1 MNPIYQNLKTYFGYD
16 SFRPGQEKI
25 ITAILSGRDALGI
38 MPTGAG
44 KSLCYQI
51 PALTFPGITIVIS
64 PLISLMEDQVAALKR
79 RGIGAEFINSAVN
92 YNSRKSILTKIST
105 EYSRD
110 SFSYSRHTSS
120 NSSSAFLRCSDSS
133 IFPEALP
140 SAQLESSPIKL
151 LYVSPER
158 LSEPEFR
165 AFAQKIRI
173 SLLCVD
179 EAHCI
184 SLWGRQFRPEYMK
197 IADFIESLP
206 TRPVVAAFT
215 ATANAEVRSDIIDN
229 LKLREPYVLTTGF
242 DRPNLY
248 FEVQKVKD
256 KWPTLSSLL
265 TQHRGE
271 CGIIYCLTRRTVE
284 SLSRKLEVNGF
295 TVAHYHG
302 GMPLEER
309 EKAQR
314 DWLGGKR
321 NVIVATNAFGMGID
335 KPDVR
340 FVIHYNMPGSME
352 NYYQEAGRAGRDG
365 LPSDCFILY
374 NYRDVVINRFFISYA
389 GIMPGDMVKGGEHR
403 SVSIIEGVY
412 VAIDNDVDLDELRA
426 HERRKLAAMQH
437 FVAGDVCLRQYML
450 DYFGEHA
457 PSYCGKCSRCLSLIP
472 FGQHQ
477 TSLIPDVESPDLYNE
492 LRALRLRLSR
502 KYGILPHKIFP
513 DKILHV
519 FARARPRSV
528 PAMLLIEGINFVS
541 VFRYGRAFVE
551 EIRLFVE
558 TN

>member
-140 SAQLESSPIKL
+140 SARLESSPIKL

-158 LSEPEFR
+158 LSELEFR

-477 TSLIPDVESPDLYNE
+477 TSLIPDVESPDLYSE

-502 KYGILPHKIFP
+502 KYDILPHKIFP

-528 PAMLLIEGINFVS
+528 PAMILIEGINFVS
-541 VFRYGRAFVE
+541 VFRYGQAFVE

>member
-25 ITAILSGRDALGI
+25 ITSILSGRDALGI

-51 PALTFPGITIVIS
+51 PALTFPGLTIVIS

-79 RGIGAEFINSAVN
+79 RGIGAEFINSAVDIN
-92 YNSRKSILTKIST
+92 RKQRILSNISAQ
-105 EYSRD
+105 YSCNPPAYIR
-110 SFSYSRHTSS
+110 RTSS
-120 NSSSAFLRCSDSS
+120 SSSSAFHRCYK
-133 IFPEALP
+133 
-140 SAQLESSPIKL
+140 SSPIKL

-158 LSEPEFR
+158 LSAPEFR

-248 FEVQKVKD
+248 FEVQKDKD
-256 KWPTLSSLL
+256 KWLALSSLL

-314 DWLGGKR
+314 DWLDGKR

-412 VAIDNDVDLDELRA
+412 VAIDNDIDLDELRA
-426 HERRKLAAMQH
+426 HERRKLAAMQR
-437 FVAGDVCLRQYML
+437 FVAGDVCLRQFML
-450 DYFGEHA
+450 GYFGEHA
-457 PSYCGKCSRCLSLIP
+457 PSYCGKCSRCLSLVP

-477 TSLIPDVESPDLYNE
+477 TSLIPDVESPDLYSE

-541 VFRYGRAFVE
+541 VFRYGREFVE

>member
-51 PALTFPGITIVIS
+51 PALTFPGLTLVIS
-64 PLISLMEDQVAALKR
+64 PLISLMEDQVATLKR
-79 RGIGAEFINSAVN
+79 RGIGAEFINSAVDIN
-92 YNSRKSILTKIST
+92 RKQRILSSISAQ
-105 EYSRD
+105 YSCNPPAYIR
-110 SFSYSRHTSS
+110 RTPSS
-120 NSSSAFLRCSDSS
+120 SSSAFHRCYKST
-133 IFPEALP
+133 
-140 SAQLESSPIKL
+140 PIKL

-158 LSEPEFR
+158 LSAPEFR

-197 IADFIESLP
+197 IAEFVEALP
-206 TRPVVAAFT
+206 DRPVIAAFT

-256 KWPTLSSLL
+256 KWPALSSLL
-265 TQHRGE
+265 IRHRGE

-295 TVAHYHG
+295 TVTHYHG

-365 LPSDCFILY
+365 LPSDCIILY
-374 NYRDVVINRFFISYA
+374 NYRDVVINRLTSTNFA
-389 GIMPGDMVKGGEHR
+389 PTRGESSR
-403 SVSIIEGVY
+403 RCNASWRVTCVSGSTCSVISVSTRHPIAENVPA
-412 VAIDNDVDLDELRA
+412 VSLSSPSVSTKPLSFPMSN
-426 HERRKLAAMQH
+426 RRTSTVNSARCVSACPENMTFSPTRFFLTKSCM
-437 FVAGDVCLRQYML
+437 Y
-450 DYFGEHA
+450 
-457 PSYCGKCSRCLSLIP
+457 SR
-472 FGQHQ
+472 GH
-477 TSLIPDVESPDLYNE
+477 
-492 LRALRLRLSR
+492 
-502 KYGILPHKIFP
+502 
-513 DKILHV
+513 
-519 FARARPRSV
+519 ARARCPQCS
-528 PAMLLIEGINFVS
+528 
-541 VFRYGRAFVE
+541 
-551 EIRLFVE
+551 
-558 TN
+558 

>member
-51 PALTFPGITIVIS
+51 PALTFPGLTVVIS

-79 RGIGAEFINSAVN
+79 RGIGAELINSAVN
-92 YNSRKSILTKIST
+92 YNRRKSILTKIST
-105 EYSRD
+105 EYGRD
-110 SFSYSRHTSS
+110 SLSYSHHTSS
-120 NSSSAFLRCSDSS
+120 SSSSAFHQCSDSS
-133 IFPEALP
+133 IFPESLP
-140 SAQLESSPIKL
+140 SARSESSPIKL

-158 LSEPEFR
+158 LSAPEFR

-173 SLLCVD
+173 SFLCVD

-197 IADFIESLP
+197 IAEFIEALP

-248 FEVQKVKD
+248 FEVQKDKD
-256 KWPTLSSLL
+256 KWLALSSLL
-265 TQHRGE
+265 TRHRGE

-314 DWLGGKR
+314 DWLDGKR

-412 VAIDNDVDLDELRA
+412 VAIDNDIDLDELRA
-426 HERRKLAAMQH
+426 HERRKLAAMQR
-437 FVAGDVCLRQYML
+437 FVAGDVCLRQFML
-450 DYFGEHA
+450 GYFGEHA
-457 PSYCGKCSRCLSLIP
+457 PSYCGKCSRCLSLVP

-477 TSLIPDVESPDLYNE
+477 TSLIPDVESPDLYSE
-492 LRALRLRLSR
+492 LRSLRLRLSR

-541 VFRYGRAFVE
+541 VFRYGREFVE

>member
-25 ITAILSGRDALGI
+25 ITSILSGRDALGI

-51 PALTFPGITIVIS
+51 PALTFPGLTLVVS

-92 YNSRKSILTKIST
+92 YNGRNSILTRIST
-105 EYSRD
+105 EYGRD
-110 SFSYSRHTSS
+110 FLSYSYHTP
-120 NSSSAFLRCSDSS
+120 SSSSSKFQRCSDSS
-133 IFPEALP
+133 IFPEPLP
-140 SAQLESSPIKL
+140 NARLKPTPIKL

-158 LSEPEFR
+158 LSAPEFR

-197 IADFIESLP
+197 IAEFVEALP
-206 TRPVVAAFT
+206 VRPVIAAFT

-256 KWPTLSSLL
+256 KWPALSSLL
-265 TQHRGE
+265 TRHRGE

-295 TVAHYHG
+295 TVTHYHG
-302 GMPLEER
+302 AMPLEER

-365 LPSDCFILY
+365 LPSDCIILY

-389 GIMPGDMVKGGEHR
+389 GIMPGEMVKDGEHR

-426 HERRKLAAMQH
+426 HERRKLAAMQR

-450 DYFGEHA
+450 SYFGEHA
-457 PSYCGKCSRCLSLIP
+457 PSYCGKCSRCLSLVP
-472 FGQHQ
+472 FGQHR
-477 TSLIPDVESPDLYNE
+477 TSLIPDVESPDLYSE

-502 KYGILPHKIFP
+502 KYDILPHKIFP

-541 VFRYGRAFVE
+541 VFRYGREFVE